1 MKCSAL
7 TIIFSG
13 LLLNLSG
20 GDLSKNI
27 IFRLDFEK
35 GLKPDVAKG
44 NATPN
49 FLGNKEMLKF
59 SRGIRGKG
67 LVTGIA
73 KQAVRFKAPGN
84 INPQKGTVSFWV
96 KGFPG
101 VRWNLRDRKFYH
113 FFQWINKDNIRIY
126 KYSINSFTRFYER
139 KKIHFYPPYKEDEWN
154 FFAFTWNGP
163 DLKWYLNG
171 ELVNNVIREKPFPPV
186 SKHSFFEIG
195 QFQGKGGTENRVTDE
210 LIIYN
215 RPLTRTEI
223 FSLYAAGTGLPTKQI
238 VRLSKTAGKIKIDG
252 IMSPGEWR
260 DAATV
265 LIGLDTKTKSV
276 AETISKLYLAYDDK
290 YLYFYL
296 KSPIPKRLFDD
307 AQNTLLHGF
316 YTRNTRKHDA
326 VMNDDALEF
335 RLKPSKQAEWYR
347 LMVNTLDVKYDS
359 KVNSSHRQVAWNPG
373 WITKTGISDDGWD
386 LEGKIPFSSFSGTH
400 APGTIWQ
407 MNVYRIWKKLK
418 KQIDAW
424 SNDNYDENIW
434 KNNTGKLVFGG
445 QNNVSVAIDKLT
457 GLSSNTVDL
466 ELRLRGEIPKPE
478 KVSVELLS
486 GDQKVLFKKEMM
498 IAPNKNVPVK
508 LNCSLNEQRPD
519 RVILR
524 VMNINR
530 KITYWQADI
539 PVFKVEDM
547 VLAIAYLPLKKCLS
561 VSGEF
566 PQLELNTARTIAV
579 VSIKQNNKVLVRKKV
594 KPANAKFTTILDT
607 AKLPTGQYS
616 AEVKLYENNQVVA
629 TESSE
634 FKIAPP
640 PAWLGNKLGITKE
653 VPPSWTPVKYQPDK
667 ISVWGREYIYRD
679 GLFPAQIDAGGDAL
693 LAAPVKLDFGRNI
706 FAGARAKVEKI
717 SADDT
722 QATFLRTITLPQL
735 TVKVKTRI
743 EFDGMMWN
751 TLELIP
757 RNKDYEVKKLSL
769 DIPMAA
775 RNATLMMPH
784 DYSLKN
790 TGHIR
795 KWHGSIR
802 PLWVGNEERGL
813 CFFTEHSYNWI
824 VNDRQKELEIIPGS
838 KEVLL
843 KVNLIDHPA
852 AISKPLKL
860 EFGLMATPVK
870 EMRKDQRSWRI
881 NHFTKQMT
889 PERNARYIQMPF
901 RKWAKNPYYETCYP
915 VADPKMR
922 PVRGVSNRCKWE
934 GLLYHQLKR
943 TWAESPEAKM
953 FAYEWT
959 SEQRVV
965 PTVDANPDNRQIE
978 VCQGSKSFQDFLV
991 NGLAK
996 VQKEVNPGGFYFD
1009 VANPKKC
1016 SNLNHGCGYVVN
1028 GEVRPTFNILGAREM
1043 IKRIYI
1049 ATKKIRPDS
1058 IIAYHVSGQVCLPV
1072 HSFADLLFE
1081 GENFCSILH
1090 DNRGYE
1096 ETLTLDTYRAEHMG
1110 HNFGPAVTM
1119 LPEFNITSKWLQN
1132 TPYAKAKRVR
1142 KDKAAAAW
1150 LKRRKAGKET
1160 KAEAE
1165 YWRELTSHINYL
1177 LGLSLLHDNPFW
1189 VAAMYN
1195 MQPVRKHYHILDK
1208 FNYAGGDNKFIPY
1221 WKQQAAKVV
1230 SPGKAVV
1237 SFYTSKERA
1246 VAVIMNMSPK
1256 EADVKLRLDF
1266 ARLGLDGTITA
1277 SGLEYKNPVSLK
1289 GDLLTV
1295 KKIPSHQYRV
1305 VMLKN

>member
-1 MKCSAL
+1 M
-7 TIIFSG
+7 
-13 LLLNLSG
+13 LLLIFISGTAVIGGKLS
-20 GDLSKNI
+20 DNIVFSLSFDNGKTPEI
-27 IFRLDFEK
+27 
-35 GLKPDVAKG
+35 AKG
-44 NATPN
+44 DSGNKFRKSQLQLVPGLGKDLNLGLAKGMVIGATGQALKYNAT
-49 FLGNKEMLKF
+49 GNLYADKGTIVFWLHELPDYEQGKSHDLTVF
-59 SRGIRGKG
+59 SWEGNEQIK
-67 LVTGIA
+67 LSVTGKKQLAIISQGKKYKLPARLREWDFIA
-73 KQAVRFKAPGN
+73 
-84 INPQKGTVSFWV
+84 IS
-96 KGFPG
+96 
-101 VRWNLRDRKFYH
+101 
-113 FFQWINKDNIRIY
+113 
-126 KYSINSFTRFYER
+126 
-139 KKIHFYPPYKEDEWN
+139 
-154 FFAFTWNGP
+154 WNGKK
-163 DLKWYLNG
+163 LSWYLNG
-171 ELVNNVIREKPFPPV
+171 NPCGSILQQQALPDKM
-186 SKHSFFEIG
+186 STSFFMLGEPEKNSKTRLIL
-195 QFQGKGGTENRVTDE
+195 DE
-210 LIIYN
+210 LAIYKK
-215 RPLTRTEI
+215 PLTATEI
-223 FSLYAAGTGLPTKQI
+223 LALYAKVSGLPTEQKVSLSDTSEKI
-238 VRLSKTAGKIKIDG
+238 VIDG
-252 IMSPGEWR
+252 KMGPEEWR
-260 DAATV
+260 DAATI
-265 LIGLDTKTKSV
+265 LIGLNTKTKSI
-276 AETISKLYLAYDDK
+276 ADTISRLYLTYDK
-290 YLYFYL
+290 NFLYFYL
-296 KSPIPKRLFDD
+296 KSPIPTYALDD
-307 AQNTLLHGF
+307 KQNTLLHGF
-316 YTRNTRKHDA
+316 FKRDTTVFDTNVDF
-326 VMNDDALEF
+326 DDALEF
-335 RLKPSKQAEWYR
+335 RIKTAKKQFWHR
-347 LMVNTLDVKYDS
+347 MLTNTIDVKYDYRFNKS
-359 KVNSSHRQVAWNPG
+359 RRELKWNPD
-373 WITKTGISDDGWD
+373 WITKTTVSDEGWD
-386 LEGKIPFSSFSGTH
+386 LEGRIPFSVFPETPKTGTV
-400 APGTIWQ
+400 WQ
-407 MNVYRIWKKLK
+407 MNVYRLWRKLK
-418 KQIDAW
+418 DQVDAW
-424 SNDNYDENIW
+424 NNDNYLTFNPKDAKPGLVFFKGRNNIAVTIPELTQL
-434 KNNTGKLVFGG
+434 NNRAIDMQVKLQNTAGTTGKV
-445 QNNVSVAIDKLT
+445 KLT
-457 GLSSNTVDL
+457 ITNQDNTVLLQKSLSIPAGKNETVKISKKFKTPQPTRLKFSVTGPTEKLVYWEQDFPVFNIEEATIDL
-466 ELRLRGEIPKPE
+466 IYFPIQKKIKFSGKFPQLGLDINKTEIKLALKQQEKTIWTKTIRPKKPGFDE
-478 KVSVELLS
+478 E
-486 GDQKVLFKKEMM
+486 
-498 IAPNKNVPVK
+498 VK
-508 LNCSLNEQRPD
+508 LNDLKNG
-519 RVILR
+519 
-524 VMNINR
+524 
-530 KITYWQADI
+530 TYI
-539 PVFKVEDM
+539 M
-547 VLAIAYLPLKKCLS
+547 
-561 VSGEF
+561 
-566 PQLELNTARTIAV
+566 
-579 VSIKQNNKVLVRKKV
+579 
-594 KPANAKFTTILDT
+594 
-607 AKLPTGQYS
+607 
-616 AEVKLYENNQVVA
+616 EVNLLENNQVVA

-634 FKIAPP
+634 FKIAPA

-653 VPPSWTPVKYQPDK
+653 VPPPWTPVEYQPDK

-679 GLFPAQIDAGGDAL
+679 GLFPAQIDAAGDAL

-706 FAGARAKVEKI
+706 FAGAKTKVEKI

-751 TLELIP
+751 SLELMP
-757 RNKDYEVKKLSL
+757 KGNKYNIAKLSL
-769 DIPMAA
+769 DIPMAT

-870 EMRKDQRSWRI
+870 KMRKDQRSWRI
-881 NHFTKQMT
+881 NHFTNQMT
-889 PERNARYIQMPF
+889 PEKNARYIQMPF

-922 PVRGVSNRCKWE
+922 PVRGVRNRCKWE

-943 TWAESPEAKM
+943 SWAESPEAKM

-996 VQKEVNPGGFYFD
+996 VQKEVDPGGFYFD

-1049 ATKKIRPDS
+1049 ATKKIRPES

-1110 HNFGPAVTM
+1110 HNFGPAVTL

-1132 TPYAKAKRVR
+1132 TPYAKSKRVR

-1237 SFYTSKERA
+1237 SFYTSKGRA
-1246 VAVIMNMSPK
+1246 VAVIMNMSAK

-1266 ARLGLDGTITA
+1266 AKLGLSGNITA
-1277 SGLEYKNPVSLK
+1277 SGLEYKNPVILK

-1295 KKIPSHQYRV
+1295 KSIPSHQYRV